1 MTERVI
7 VRQNNRFDTEFLSID
22 PQQPESEDFKSVK
35 QIHELTPHGLLL
47 ASLGGCTAILL
58 HTYAQNHGL
67 NLRQVELR
75 LTYDEAFKEN
85 PEEIDRYL
93 EQIEEEI
100 ILPSELNESELNK
113 LFMVARQCSI
123 HRMIEE
129 GIHINARLVDQETVQ
144 K

>member
-7 VRQNNRFDTEFLSID
+7 VRQNNRFETEFLSID
-22 PQQPESEDFKSVK
+22 PHHPESEEFKSVEH
-35 QIHELTPHGLLL
+35 IHQLTPHALLL

-58 HTYAQNHGL
+58 HSYAQNHGL
-67 NLRQVELR
+67 NLREVELR

-93 EQIEEEI
+93 EQIDEEI
-100 ILPSELNESELNK
+100 ILPAELNESERNK
-113 LFMVARQCSI
+113 LLMIAKQCSI
-123 HRMIEE
+123 HRMIEA
-129 GIHINARLVDQETVQ
+129 GIHIDSKLAEPETMQ

>member
-22 PQQPESEDFKSVK
+22 PHLPESVEIKSAEH
-35 QIHELTPHGLLL
+35 IHQLTPHGLLL
-47 ASLGGCTAILL
+47 AGLGGCTAILL
-58 HTYAQNHGL
+58 HAYAQSHVL
-67 NLRQVELR
+67 ILREVELR

-85 PEEIDRYL
+85 TEEIDRYL

-100 ILPSELNESELNK
+100 ILPAELNK
-113 LFMVARQCSI
+113 SERNKLFTIAKQCSI
-123 HRMIEE
+123 HRMVEE
-129 GIHINARLVDQETVQ
+129 GIYMDSKLVEPETMQ

>member
-22 PQQPESEDFKSVK
+22 PHQPEFEEFKPVE
-35 QIHELTPHGLLL
+35 QIHQLTPHGLLL
-47 ASLGGCTAILL
+47 AGLGGCTAILL

-67 NLRQVELR
+67 ILRDVELR

-85 PEEIDRYL
+85 TEEIDRYL

-100 ILPSELNESELNK
+100 ILPAELNESERNK
-113 LFMVARQCSI
+113 LFMIAKQCSI

-129 GIHINARLVDQETVQ
+129 GIHIDSKLAEPETMQ

>member
-7 VRQNNRFDTEFLSID
+7 VRQNNRFETQFLSID
-22 PQQPESEDFKSVK
+22 PHKPESTEFKSVEHTH
-35 QIHELTPHGLLL
+35 QLTPHGLLL
-47 ASLGGCTAILL
+47 AGLGGCTAILL

-67 NLRQVELR
+67 NLREVELR

-85 PEEIDRYL
+85 SEEMDRYL
-93 EQIEEEI
+93 KQIEEEI
-100 ILPSELNESELNK
+100 ILPSELDESERNK
-113 LFMVARQCSI
+113 LLMIAKQCSI

-129 GIHINARLVDQETVQ
+129 GTHIDSRLVDQETVQ